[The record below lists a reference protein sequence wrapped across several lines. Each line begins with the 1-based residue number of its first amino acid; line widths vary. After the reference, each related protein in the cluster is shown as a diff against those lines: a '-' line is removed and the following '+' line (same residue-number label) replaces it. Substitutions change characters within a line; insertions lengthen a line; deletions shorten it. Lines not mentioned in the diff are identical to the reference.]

1 MIAMDYTTEKFEVDY
16 WQGVLVFTNKETTE
30 TRVLKLYKNNR
41 LATLNEFK
49 SGIKSHGLERAC
61 EVFFKIAATQ

>member
-1 MIAMDYTTEKFEVDY
+1 MDYTTDKFEVDY

-49 SGIKSHGLERAC
+49 SGINSHGLEKPC
-61 EVFFKIAATQ
+61 EVFFKIAAIQ

>member
-1 MIAMDYTTEKFEVDY
+1 MDYTTDKFEVDH

-30 TRVLKLYKNNR
+30 TKVLKLYKNNR

-49 SGIKSHGLERAC
+49 SCIKSHGLERAC
-61 EVFFKIAATQ
+61 ETFFRIAATQ

>member
-1 MIAMDYTTEKFEVDY
+1 LDYTTEQFEVDY

-30 TRVLKLYKNNR
+30 ARVLKLYKNNR

-49 SGIKSHGLERAC
+49 SCIKSHGLDRAC
-61 EVFFKIAATQ
+61 ETFFRIATTQ

>member
-1 MIAMDYTTEKFEVDY
+1 MIAMDYTTDKFEVDY

-49 SGIKSHGLERAC
+49 SGIKSHGLEKAC
-61 EVFFKIAATQ
+61 EAFFKIAATQ